1 MNPAKL
7 KLPSGRKLNEQEL
20 KQFNNLIVVMNQEI
34 DELSKKYVF
43 NKN

>member
-1 MNPAKL
+1 
-7 KLPSGRKLNEQEL
+7 LNEQEL